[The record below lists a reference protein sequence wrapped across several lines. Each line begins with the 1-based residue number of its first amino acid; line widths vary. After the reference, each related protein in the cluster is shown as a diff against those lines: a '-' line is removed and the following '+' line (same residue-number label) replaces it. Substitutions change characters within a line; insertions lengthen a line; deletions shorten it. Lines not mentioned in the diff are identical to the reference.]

1 MKQSKIR
8 RLEKAGWK
16 VGSAKDLLQLTDEEE
31 ALIEMKLS
39 LAASFKK
46 LRVKGGI
53 TQSEVAKRLRSS
65 QSRIAKLEAADAT
78 VSIDLLVRALLSLGA
93 TRQQVGRMLGKKAGF
108 TAA

>member
-1 MKQSKIR
+1 MKQSKMR
-8 RLEKAGWK
+8 RLEAAGWK
-16 VGSAKDLLQLTDEEE
+16 IGSPKELLQLSDEEE

-46 LRVKGGI
+46 LRLQRGI
-53 TQSEVAKRLRSS
+53 TQGEVAKRLRSS

-78 VSIDLLVRALLSLGA
+78 VSIDLLVRALLALGA
-93 TRQQVGRMLGKKAGF
+93 TRQQVGRMLGRKSGF